1 MLFLKRT
8 IFLTISFILFHLSG
22 WAQMNSSYKY
32 RVTAYKLGNTGI
44 NSVSNIADATPK
56 PILYIPTAFTPNGDG
71 INDLFFAKGEGIKK
85 FSLTVYNRWGEIV
98 FYSDDINKGWDG
110 SFDGEK
116 ILNTDVFSYHVK
128 AYGVDT
134 ALDEQRGQV
143 TLIND

>member
-1 MLFLKRT
+1 M
-8 IFLTISFILFHLSG
+8 SG